1 MSLNGATSFRILNLC
16 KIVFFLDKPLYIY
29 RRRAG
34 SISWT
39 FFGENHKDKRL
50 ALSHFAEF
58 VFSHDDIFLPK
69 HRVKWGKYLRK
80 TEEDSNGN

>member
-1 MSLNGATSFRILNLC
+1 MEQPAFAFLIFARLYSFLMSLCT
-16 KIVFFLDKPLYIY
+16 YIEDERAVY
-29 RRRAG
+29 RGR
-34 SISWT
+34 